1 MPIKYLVITLLFYFF
16 AVLQN
21 SFFVH
26 FNILGTAPNFV
37 FILFFIL
44 IFFSPH
50 KGLYSWEDLF
60 YSVIAGF
67 FLDVFYYSY
76 FGVSFVLLSII
87 AVIIKKLLSSLKQRK
102 DKYSIVYFIPL
113 FFIFF
118 VIYSVLSGIYF
129 YFFSVSGSSIVSY
142 VIGWIFL
149 VKIIYNCIFAVI
161 GFYIYKNL
169 WVRAHSLYRQ

>member
-1 MPIKYLVITLLFYFF
+1 MPIKYLVTTLLFYFF

-44 IFFSPH
+44 IFFSSY

-60 YSVIAGF
+60 YSIIAGF
-67 FLDVFYYSY
+67 FLDVFSFSY

-87 AVIIKKLLSSLKQRK
+87 VVIIKKLLSSLKQKK
-102 DKYSIVYFIPL
+102 DKYPIVYFLPL
-113 FFIFF
+113 FFIFLT
-118 VIYSVLSGIYF
+118 IYDVLSGACF
-129 YFFSVSGSSIVSY
+129 YFFSVPGSSAVSFDM
-142 VIGWIFL
+142 GWIFL

-161 GFYIYKNL
+161 GFYMYKKSM
-169 WVRAHSLYRQ
+169 SLRS